1 MSAKRGLGAQPQE
14 KLPLIHIRHVRKR
27 KVGFGGA
34 APRKTP
40 FSFIFG
46 MCASAKR
53 GLGGAAPEKNSPLI
67 HIRHVRECKAGF
79 GGRSPREK
87 LPSYSYSIEYFY
99 Q

>member
-14 KLPLIHIRHVRKR
+14 KL
-27 KVGFGGA
+27 
-34 APRKTP
+34 
-40 FSFIFG
+40 
-46 MCASAKR
+46 
-53 GLGGAAPEKNSPLI
+53 PLI